1 MIDAFGYSG
10 ERSLRLNHSDVARK
24 RYADLR
30 LSDSH
35 WRDDE
40 FFRELGENT
49 VSHGGSAP
57 SLYSGHVDE

>member
-40 FFRELGENT
+40 FYRELGENT
-49 VSHGGSAP
+49 VFPWRICPVAVHWTC
-57 SLYSGHVDE
+57 